1 MTEQQLIITL
11 QTAISPVVLISGI
24 GLLLLSMTNRF
35 GRSTDRARSLLA
47 ERHDTQASERRSIDA
62 QIRIL
67 FKRSRIML
75 IAISLALSSILFAA
89 LLIAVLFLNI
99 VLHAPLETVV
109 VILFALCLLALIASI
124 TFFIMDISLSLQALK
139 KELGEVIQ

>member
-1 MTEQQLIITL
+1 MTEQQLIVTL

-35 GRSTDRARSLLA
+35 GRSTDRARALLA
-47 ERHDTQASERRSIDA
+47 ERHDIQASERRGIDA

-75 IAISLALSSILFAA
+75 IAISLALTSILFAT
-89 LLIAVLFLNI
+89 LLIAMLFLNI
-99 VLHAPLETVV
+99 VLHAPLENIVV
-109 VILFALCLLALIASI
+109 VLFVLCLLALIASI
-124 TFFIMDISLSLQALK
+124 AFFIKDMSLSLQALK
-139 KELGEVIQ
+139 KELGAVIK

>member
-1 MTEQQLIITL
+1 MTEQQLIVTL
-11 QTAISPVVLISGI
+11 QTAVSPVVLISGI

-35 GRSTDRARSLLA
+35 GRSTDRARTLLA
-47 ERHDTQASERRSIDA
+47 ERHDIQASERRGIDA

-89 LLIAVLFLNI
+89 LLIAMLFLNI
-99 VLHAPLETVV
+99 VLHAPLENIVV
-109 VILFALCLLALIASI
+109 TLFALCLLALIASI
-124 TFFIMDISLSLQALK
+124 VFFIKDMSLSLQALK
-139 KELGEVIQ
+139 KELGDVIK